1 MTENKP
7 VHSMSYGTLQVSIWA
22 QKSDLDDRNFFRA
35 CFNRTYK
42 DNDSWCKSRYFLEN
56 DLPVL
61 AKAILD
67 AHTWIQNRKESEV
80 SGTSLPAIVSCDN
93 KDVSPIEN

>member
-7 VHSMSYGTLQVSIWA
+7 VHSMNYGTLQVSIWE
-22 QKSDLDDRNFFRA
+22 QQSDLGDSKFYRA

-42 DNDSWCKSRYFLEN
+42 DNDTWCKSRYFLEN

-67 AHTWIQNRKESEV
+67 AHTWIQNRKESEA
-80 SGTSLPAIVSCDN
+80 SGISLPAIVNDN
-93 KDVSPIEN
+93 NDIAPIEN